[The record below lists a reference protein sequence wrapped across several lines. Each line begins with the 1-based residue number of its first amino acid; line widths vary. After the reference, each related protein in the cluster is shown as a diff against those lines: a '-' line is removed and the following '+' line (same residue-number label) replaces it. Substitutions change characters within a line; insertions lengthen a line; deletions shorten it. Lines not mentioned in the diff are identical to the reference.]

1 MFGWRKTDPALEEA
15 IADCLAE
22 MKGCNADSEEY
33 ALLLTSL
40 ERLHALK
47 PEKGQKRVSRDTVW
61 QVLGSLATV
70 FTIVSYER
78 GHVMVSKAKDY
89 VMRPH

>member
-1 MFGWRKTDPALEEA
+1 MFGWQKTDPELEEA
-15 IADCLAE
+15 IAECLAE

-33 ALLLTSL
+33 KLLLDSL
-40 ERLHALK
+40 ERLHALR
-47 PEKGQKRVSRDTVW
+47 PEKGHKSISRDT
-61 QVLGSLATV
+61 LATV
-70 FTIVSYER
+70 MGNLLGILIIVSYER

>member
-15 IADCLAE
+15 ITECLAE

-40 ERLHALK
+40 ERLHELRA
-47 PEKGQKRVSRDTVW
+47 EKGHKHVSKDT
-61 QVLGSLATV
+61 LATV
-70 FTIVSYER
+70 AGNLLGILIIVSYER

>member
-1 MFGWRKTDPALEEA
+1 MFGWQKTDPELEEA
-15 IADCLAE
+15 IAECLAE

-33 ALLLTSL
+33 KLLLDSL
-40 ERLHALK
+40 ERLHALR
-47 PEKGQKRVSRDTVW
+47 PEKGRKGMSKDTLVT
-61 QVLGSLATV
+61 VAGNLLAV
-70 FTIVSYER
+70 FMIISYER